1 MLSAFRFAQVT
12 TARLARNIYTTRNA
26 MGSLKVAV
34 IGQSQF
40 GLEVYKS
47 LRAKG
52 HEIVGVFTVP
62 DIKGKPDILAAGA
75 EADGVKVFKFKRWR
89 SQGEPIEE
97 VVDEYKAC
105 GAELNVL
112 PFCSQFIPMNVI
124 DFPKHGSIIYHPS
137 LLPRHRGASAINWW
151 VFLVFMVTQS
161 TRKTTSVQ
169 FCGIPISLPLA

>member
-1 MLSAFRFAQVT
+1 MLSAFRFVQVAA
-12 TARLARNIYTTRNA
+12 ARRARNIYTTTNA

-47 LRAKG
+47 LRSKG

-62 DIKGKPDILAAGA
+62 DVKGKPDILATGA
-75 EADGVKVFKFKRWR
+75 EQDGVKVFKFPRWR
-89 SQGEPIEE
+89 TKGEPIED
-97 VVDEYKAC
+97 VVNAYKEC
-105 GAELNVL
+105 GAELNVM

-137 LLPRHRGASAINWW
+137 LLPRHRGASAINW
-151 VFLVFMVTQS
+151 
-161 TRKTTSVQ
+161 
-169 FCGIPISLPLA
+169 

>member
-47 LRAKG
+47 LRTKG

-137 LLPRHRGASAINWW
+137 LLPRHRGASAINW
-151 VFLVFMVTQS
+151 
-161 TRKTTSVQ
+161 
-169 FCGIPISLPLA
+169 